1 MCHGLKPWSSLWVSN
16 SLKPRIKNGRP
27 VSGMLLCDTP
37 HISPD
42 VCKSIK
48 GAVRGQA
55 MTGTHLLKLAKFCI
69 TLAMSV
75 SVRDVRSAGYSCIR
89 LNREGDMMAGH
100 MKRRNREE
108 LMRLSARSSLPRS
121 AHLALHEAK
130 TSFSSRGNMLRQEHD
145 FIIQCQG
152 EQRDKKK
159 KKKRQPAGV
168 LQGQETETY
177 RKLLDH
183 TPLREEKVLMK
194 PALKPSYIMLM
205 ILPIIS
211 LGKKQLNRRVSCSN
225 GVIFFFYLNIRV
237 CKKKDFIFLF
247 IWDELAAAVLVHS

>member
-159 KKKRQPAGV
+159 KKNGSTQEFCKVRRQKH
-168 LQGQETETY
+168 TENYWTIHRSER
-177 RKLLDH
+177 RKCWWNQLWNRLTSCWWYYQLYH
-183 TPLREEKVLMK
+183 WEKNSSIDECHVLME
-194 PALKPSYIMLM
+194 L
-205 ILPIIS
+205 
-211 LGKKQLNRRVSCSN
+211 
-225 GVIFFFYLNIRV
+225 FFF
-237 CKKKDFIFLF
+237 FT
-247 IWDELAAAVLVHS
+247 